1 MPCQPQLLR
10 LRDSRRTLHHIF
22 RHAVTYSPHQVRY
35 ESSPADESA
44 RLENARLEARLAT
57 LKRLDQHINPDDL
70 SATLE
75 AHRDANRASIIRRV
89 HSSRADPD
97 VLRPSIL
104 DTRPPVRV
112 NRKSKQP
119 EKETEGEE
127 RKKDKSPLTVFSRIV
142 PRNPDETN
150 DAAAFQLRSLE
161 RVAQA
166 TQRQAT
172 KERQQK
178 ENEEQYQRW
187 VGFLT
192 KHEDP
197 LQPIPK
203 YRDDD
208 RAAFFTVLRRA
219 FAIIREEQV
228 RLSTTGLVEDL
239 APQGF
244 LAHYGFAQPIV
255 AGLRGYPRPEPW
267 SRRPTRQG
275 KDYHVKNW
283 LNTEIKAFAN
293 WMEMTPSENAARAK
307 LCDILIDLAQKASP
321 GLQAETFGSQS
332 TGLTMPN
339 SDIDIRITDPTYKK
353 APYEGEPEDKTAKA
367 AWAAEQ
373 MALRKQRM
381 VSHLRVIQGLLAK
394 HEDFDQVEINGSA
407 YFPLVRAVHKPTSLK
422 VQIVSTKP
430 TYGAREATK
439 KYLAEFSQLKRVF
452 LLLKATL
459 NLRNLSDPWFGGI
472 GSYTLFMM
480 CVAALKHGS
489 QRNKPKM
496 ESPAISLLYT
506 LDFWAKFDIHREGL
520 SIEPFVKFPKISNQ
534 SWQHKE
540 ARKTDTS
547 LWARHRIAIPS
558 IYKPWM
564 LHLQD
569 PADPYNDLGR
579 SALAIKDIQATFK
592 QLYHDLIWEMED
604 PKRKEDA
611 TPLLRRFVGNS
622 ERYFD
627 EMRIPVDLWGS
638 QFVEENAERELQGQS
653 EGEDVVDVDEA
664 ASRDVSEEEEASQDA
679 EDAVATLRHMYDRTG
694 SEKNI

>member
-1 MPCQPQLLR
+1 MPCHPQLLR

-22 RHAVTYSPHQVRY
+22 RHAVTYSPQQLRY
-35 ESSPADESA
+35 ESSPANESA
-44 RLENARLEARLAT
+44 QLEDARLQARLAA
-57 LKRLDQHINPDDL
+57 LKRLDKYINPDDL

-75 AHRDANRASIIRRV
+75 AHRDANRASVIRKV
-89 HSSRADPD
+89 NSSRPDPD
-97 VLRPSIL
+97 VLRPSFL
-104 DTRPPVRV
+104 GTRPPVKV

-119 EKETEGEE
+119 EKETEEE
-127 RKKDKSPLTVFSRIV
+127 GKKDKSPLAAFSKIV
-142 PRNPDETN
+142 PRNPDETD
-150 DAAAFQLRSLE
+150 DAAAFQLRSLK
-161 RVAQA
+161 RAAQA

-172 KERQQK
+172 EEWQQK
-178 ENEEQYQRW
+178 QNKEQYQRW
-187 VGFLT
+187 AGFLT

-197 LQPIPK
+197 QQPIPE

-219 FAIIREEQV
+219 FAIIREEKV
-228 RLSTTGLVEDL
+228 KRSAPWLVDDL
-239 APQGF
+239 APKGF
-244 LAHYGFAQPIV
+244 LAHYGFAQPIIS
-255 AGLRGYPRPEPW
+255 GLRSYPRSEPW
-267 SRRPTRQG
+267 NRRPKGQG
-275 KDYHVKNW
+275 KDYPMRNW

-307 LCDILIDLAQKASP
+307 LCDILIELAQKASP

-353 APYEGEPEDKTAKA
+353 APYEGEPEDKAAKT

-381 VSHLRVIQGLLAK
+381 ISHLRVIQGLLSK
-394 HEDFDQVEINGSA
+394 HEDFDQVEINDSA
-407 YFPLVRAVHKPTSLK
+407 FFPLVRAVHKPTSLK

-430 TYGAREATK
+430 TYGARMATK

-459 NLRNLSDPWFGGI
+459 NLRNLSNPWFGGV

-489 QRNKPKM
+489 QRDKQKL

-506 LDFWAKFDIHREGL
+506 LNFWAKFDTQREGL
-520 SIEPFVKFPKISNQ
+520 SIEPFLKFKKMSHQ
-534 SWQHKE
+534 GFEEKE

-547 LWARHRIAIPS
+547 LWARHRIAVPS
-558 IYKPWM
+558 PYKPWM

-579 SALAIKDIQATFK
+579 SALAIKDIQATFRH
-592 QLYHDLIWEMED
+592 LYRDLLWEMED
-604 PKRKEDA
+604 PKRREDS

-638 QFVEENAERELQGQS
+638 QFVEEIAERELQGQG
-653 EGEDVVDVDEA
+653 EGEDVVDVEEA

-679 EDAVATLRHMYDRTG
+679 EDAVATLRR
-694 SEKNI
+694 